1 MFDSP
6 RRKGLGA
13 LASEESTS
21 EPWVQKR
28 TKSGDTLAVLAEVYG
43 VTAKEIVLKNG
54 VPWGTTSIN
63 NWVKAIG
70 GKLLPTGWF
79 VFTADTSI
87 LLPPTP
93 RRDGEPASTD
103 GGRASTGL
111 VVASPSPLPKLVVAL
126 GVAGAAAMLLFSKKS
141 NKAKG

>member
-93 RRDGEPASTD
+93 RRDGEPTPA

-111 VVASPSPLPKLVVAL
+111 VVANKSPLSKLVLAL
-126 GVAGAAAMLLFSKKS
+126 GVAGAGAMLLFSKKS
-141 NKAKG
+141 KKG